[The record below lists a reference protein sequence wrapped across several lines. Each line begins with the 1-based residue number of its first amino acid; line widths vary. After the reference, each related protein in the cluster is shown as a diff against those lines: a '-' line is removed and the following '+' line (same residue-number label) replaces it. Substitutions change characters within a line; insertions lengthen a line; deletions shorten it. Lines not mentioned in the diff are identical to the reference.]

1 MDKKMEKEAIIDLKA
16 RRLSAMKARLTSE
29 TFLTVMEVAARWGVS
44 RSVVEALP
52 VEILPYVNM
61 TPFSARANRRH
72 HPVEVQAA
80 EVRLGRWEKARA
92 QGQGEEYLR
101 SLRTEREG
109 IDQEVLARALEV
121 AA

>member
-1 MDKKMEKEAIIDLKA
+1 MEEDSIINLKA
-16 RRLSAMKARLTSE
+16 RRFAAMKARLTSE
-29 TFLTVMEVAARWGVS
+29 TFLTVMEVAGRWGVS

-80 EVRLGRWEKARA
+80 EVRLRRWEEARA
-92 QGQGEEYLR
+92 LGQGEDYLR
-101 SLRTEREG
+101 SLRKEREG
-109 IDQEVLARALEV
+109 IDLEVLARALEV